1 MSKVYH
7 IGVLFAIISLFPFFS
22 SCHSKTDGFVLT
34 GKVNVEDL
42 IGEKIILLRYNND
55 GSQEK
60 DSTIIANDGA
70 FVFYGAVDG
79 VCLSQLLIRSDKYEH
94 VIFYHFFLENRPI
107 TVTISNAEFLSY
119 NYIKFKVAGSQSDK
133 KYRREARDCYI
144 ERPGLMTESFED
156 NVKACLKQHPDAFYA
171 PFIYYMTIY
180 NNDSYSDFTDQM
192 AAFGENARET
202 YYYKLMSK
210 MSIVKSNLAIG
221 AIIPDFT
228 LQDTAGVP
236 INLRQIIAE
245 NQYVLVDFWASWCAP
260 CRKDFVEIK
269 SLYKQYRDSGLEVI
283 GVSIDEDASRWK
295 EAIKSDNIPWP
306 NVLNHEKIAETIYGV
321 QSIPV
326 NILVDS
332 TGKIVATNLR
342 GEDLANRLHGLL
354 R

>member
-1 MSKVYH
+1 
-7 IGVLFAIISLFPFFS
+7 
-22 SCHSKTDGFVLT
+22 
-34 GKVNVEDL
+34 
-42 IGEKIILLRYNND
+42 
-55 GSQEK
+55 
-60 DSTIIANDGA
+60 
-70 FVFYGAVDG
+70 
-79 VCLSQLLIRSDKYEH
+79 
-94 VIFYHFFLENRPI
+94 
-107 TVTISNAEFLSY
+107 
-119 NYIKFKVAGSQSDK
+119 
-133 KYRREARDCYI
+133 
-144 ERPGLMTESFED
+144 
-156 NVKACLKQHPDAFYA
+156 
-171 PFIYYMTIY
+171 
-180 NNDSYSDFTDQM
+180 
-192 AAFGENARET
+192 
-202 YYYKLMSK
+202 